1 MTTQESHRATAEAR
15 RAAGLSTA
23 PVSHQETAMRRYL
36 GATAYESVAPKVT
49 RHPSTLEPAGDNASD
64 TASSTVPATPVTGQ
78 VVVGIDGSGCGRNAA
93 RWAASE
99 ASRRHTGL
107 HLVHAY
113 HLPPAGASGY
123 NPYPPHMLADLRDD
137 GADMLTETAG
147 ELQRDFPEL
156 PITTALVYGDPA
168 TVLRHASGEAALTV
182 VGTHG
187 ANRLSVALG
196 SVAADVAKTSPVPV
210 AVIHPTPT
218 RTTGPVVVGVDGS
231 PASRAAIEFAFETA
245 AAQKVSLIAVHCW

>member
-1 MTTQESHRATAEAR
+1 
-15 RAAGLSTA
+15 
-23 PVSHQETAMRRYL
+23 
-36 GATAYESVAPKVT
+36 
-49 RHPSTLEPAGDNASD
+49 
-64 TASSTVPATPVTGQ
+64 
-78 VVVGIDGSGCGRNAA
+78 
-93 RWAASE
+93 
-99 ASRRHTGL
+99 
-107 HLVHAY
+107 
-113 HLPPAGASGY
+113 
-123 NPYPPHMLADLRDD
+123 MLADLRDD

-218 RTTGPVVVGVDGS
+218 PTTGPVVVGVDGS

-245 AAQKVSLIAVHCW
+245 ADRRFP